1 MKTFFLPTA
10 DGLMLSIA
18 LFEHESPK
26 ALLQIIH
33 GSVEHKGRYYE
44 FAQYMNDNG
53 FAVIVSDNRGHGLS
67 VDKQYPLG
75 YMDSFQK
82 IIDDQYLIT
91 QYIKSVY
98 PECPLMLLGHSL
110 GSVFARIYLE
120 KHDAEIVR
128 LVVSG
133 TVNYHTA
140 TPVGITLANALIKVK
155 GKKGYSILLRTLGM
169 NGDGAKWIS
178 ASERNREAYNK
189 DPLCGYAYPNE
200 SILTLFKAV
209 NELREI
215 SHYDCRNPDLPIMSI
230 SGSEDPVTGGKKG
243 LKESFRL
250 LKEIGYHNFINKV
263 YAGLRHE
270 VLNEDERA
278 LVYKDVLEFF
288 TSDHLVFQNI

>member
-91 QYIKSVY
+91 MQFFCMLDYHCRSSNSTETLRG
-98 PECPLMLLGHSL
+98 EC
-110 GSVFARIYLE
+110 
-120 KHDAEIVR
+120 
-128 LVVSG
+128 
-133 TVNYHTA
+133 
-140 TPVGITLANALIKVK
+140 
-155 GKKGYSILLRTLGM
+155 
-169 NGDGAKWIS
+169 
-178 ASERNREAYNK
+178 
-189 DPLCGYAYPNE
+189 
-200 SILTLFKAV
+200 
-209 NELREI
+209 
-215 SHYDCRNPDLPIMSI
+215 
-230 SGSEDPVTGGKKG
+230 
-243 LKESFRL
+243 
-250 LKEIGYHNFINKV
+250 
-263 YAGLRHE
+263 
-270 VLNEDERA
+270 
-278 LVYKDVLEFF
+278 
-288 TSDHLVFQNI
+288 